1 MTSRHDTQLGR
12 ATCRPGTRTAH
23 NNTSG
28 KKIERKTR
36 CFFYSSRR
44 CRPCVSV
51 GLAVGLYAADN
62 HLNISTIA
70 VVVGRVP
77 LSCQTGCSCQLSQH
91 SLPSP
96 PPPPPPLPPPPPPS
110 LRFFLLLFLFLSFYS
125 SFPLAAFMT
134 GLSDNKN
141 LVVCVCVCVCVCTRV
156 CVYVCTWMAGG
167 RS

>member
-96 PPPPPPLPPPPPPS
+96 PPPPPPLPPPPLPP
-110 LRFFLLLFLFLSFYS
+110 LLPPLKMTRTLTCADVRLLLYKCPRNTIHLGM
-125 SFPLAAFMT
+125 AFRN
-134 GLSDNKN
+134 G
-141 LVVCVCVCVCVCTRV
+141 CI
-156 CVYVCTWMAGG
+156 
-167 RS
+167 